1 MTKQQA
7 LALQCR
13 RPVRLLA
20 LFISSVV
27 APRQPKFCRLCH
39 RPAIPAARR
48 DAVARLKSQL
58 HLERN
63 TQLAHTYWYRSL
75 QPGDIVL
82 DATCGNGHDTLALAE
97 YIGAPISGTLIALD
111 IQERAIVRTRD
122 RLLEM
127 FQSKFGSVPV
137 HVFSEYAEGSL
148 RCRLWTESGFVGEI
162 RQHRHERI
170 DRELLYRWLQ
180 DRSDVSA
187 GIKVA
192 AYNLGYLPGL
202 DTDKHVRTI
211 AESTVQSLERVEKLI
226 ALDGGIIS
234 ISCYVGHEGGADE
247 EAAVLG
253 WARTLAS
260 SHWTVVAHQWLNRR
274 KAPSLVIAQRLSNNA
289 QYMAR

>member
-1 MTKQQA
+1 
-7 LALQCR
+7 
-13 RPVRLLA
+13 
-20 LFISSVV
+20 
-27 APRQPKFCRLCH
+27 
-39 RPAIPAARR
+39 
-48 DAVARLKSQL
+48 
-58 HLERN
+58 
-63 TQLAHTYWYRSL
+63 
-75 QPGDIVL
+75 
-82 DATCGNGHDTLALAE
+82 
-97 YIGAPISGTLIALD
+97 
-111 IQERAIVRTRD
+111 
-122 RLLEM
+122 M

-162 RQHRHERI
+162 RQHRHEQI

-180 DRSDVSA
+180 DRRDVSA

-211 AESTVQSLERVEKLI
+211 AGSTVQSLGRVEKLI
-226 ALDGGIIS
+226 ALNGGIIS

-260 SHWTVVAHQWLNRR
+260 SHWTVVAHQWLNRQ
-274 KAPSLVIAQRLSNNA
+274 KAPSLVIAQRLSNSA
-289 QYMAR
+289 QYMAH